1 MRVIL
6 TGRVHTGLPPE
17 EAFVLFTPR
26 GEERWAEGW
35 RPHFPVEPVSDSEPG
50 TVFATHHD
58 TIWVV
63 LDREPDRSISYA
75 RITPGDRAG
84 RVMVTLDATGA
95 EVTYDLTALT
105 EESAGRLRAFAD
117 DFPAFLRSWEEAI
130 ARSLSSS
137 LGADPR

>member
-1 MRVIL
+1 MRVVL

-35 RPHFPVEPVSDSEPG
+35 RPHFPVETVSDSEPG
-50 TVFATHHD
+50 TVFETHHG

-63 LDREPDRSISYA
+63 IGREPNRSISYA

-84 RVMVTLDATGA
+84 RVMVTLDDTGA

-105 EESAGRLRAFAD
+105 EESTEHLRDFAD
-117 DFPAFLRSWEEAI
+117 RFPAFLRSWEDAI
-130 ARSLSSS
+130 ARSV
-137 LGADPR
+137 GPEPG